1 MYLLCK
7 PILLA
12 GRMGRRTHIQH
23 RTLRGL
29 MSTYPALARACHS
42 GISSND
48 LEDLFIG
55 NNIYIDYLR
64 ARHPTLLGHLARE
77 GQRE

>member
-1 MYLLCK
+1 MSQ
-7 PILLA
+7 
-12 GRMGRRTHIQH
+12 TIQKCQ
-23 RTLRGL
+23 TLGQFFESL
-29 MSTYPALARACHS
+29 YPALALACHS

>member
-1 MYLLCK
+1 
-7 PILLA
+7 
-12 GRMGRRTHIQH
+12 MGMRTHIRH
-23 RTLRGL
+23 RTLRGV

-42 GISSND
+42 GVSSND

-55 NNIYIDYLR
+55 NNIYTDYLR
-64 ARHPTLLGHLARE
+64 VHHSTLLGHLAKE